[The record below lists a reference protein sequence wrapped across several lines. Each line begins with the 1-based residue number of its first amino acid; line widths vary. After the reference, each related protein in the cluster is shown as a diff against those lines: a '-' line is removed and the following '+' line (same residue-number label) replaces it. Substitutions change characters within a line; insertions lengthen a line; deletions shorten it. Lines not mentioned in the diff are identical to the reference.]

1 MPLTGGYDV
10 KVIDGSGLY
19 GLPMYRVGTG
29 ASAPP
34 PDPLP
39 LVTDAATGLNA
50 ANFNLSPS
58 FTQVNASTG
67 RYYTNGGNA
76 SFQNRRPIQPFTKLD
91 VTQPGFVAHG
101 ALITSAVSND
111 LADVD
116 AAFSRVIE
124 DRAAFSPE
132 LVGDATSPTRLQSIA
147 TFSAPTGQAAA
158 ARHLHRPVPGRRGA
172 RPAGHRH
179 AASVHGAR
187 RSRALRARFGDGLPR
202 ADLRARAG
210 IRRNPDDGRLRGR
223 RRRQPRASAR

>member
-1 MPLTGGYDV
+1 M
-10 KVIDGSGLY
+10 
-19 GLPMYRVGTG
+19 
-29 ASAPP
+29 
-34 PDPLP
+34 
-39 LVTDAATGLNA
+39 
-50 ANFNLSPS
+50 
-58 FTQVNASTG
+58 NASTG

-101 ALITSAVSND
+101 ALITSATSND

-147 TFSAPTGQAAA
+147 TFSAPTGRQQRLVISTGQYLADG
-158 ARHLHRPVPGRRGA
+158 VPDPQGIGTQRLFTALGGVVLYA
-172 RPAGHRH
+172 PD
-179 AASVHGAR
+179 
-187 RSRALRARFGDGLPR
+187 SRDGLPP

-210 IRRNPDDGRLRGR
+210 VRRNPDDGRLRSR
-223 RRRQPRASAR
+223 RRRQLRASAR